1 MRRNHN
7 EKSNIGLIVFVLG
20 IERIYGRSV
29 CGIGSGG
36 RAAGAESRRFK
47 RNHGRLHMDAGQ

>member
-20 IERIYGRSV
+20 VERIYGRSV
-29 CGIGSGG
+29 YSFGG
-36 RAAGAESRRFK
+36 GGNPRFRRRVK
-47 RNHGRLHMDAGQ
+47 RHHRRLYMDAQR